1 MNEQDYDLIERY
13 FLDALSAGEKEQV
26 ETRVKEDEAFAQV
39 FQMQKQL
46 VQVVDVQMEAD
57 FKAQLQKV
65 EQGLNIS
72 ENNAPSSQVRSI
84 PRWLYAVAAAL
95 LVLLIGYWL
104 LPLTSPESDP
114 TNQALFA
121 DHFQPYRNLVV
132 PIQRSQDSLS
142 PLERA
147 FLFYEKQEY
156 AQAAGQMI
164 MLYQAD
170 SSQTA
175 LLFYGGISYLA
186 FNQPDDA
193 ILLLQA
199 YLLEKDEFQD
209 EAKWYLAWAFLLKD
223 QKTQAKELW
232 EEVAKRATDQNLRRQ
247 AKEILLEID

>member
-13 FLDALSAGEKEQV
+13 FLGALSVKEKELV
-26 ETRVKEDEAFAQV
+26 ETRVKEDEAFAQA
-39 FQMQKQL
+39 FQLQKQL
-46 VQVVDVQMEAD
+46 VQVVDAQMEAD
-57 FKAQLQKV
+57 FKAQLQEV
-65 EQGLNIS
+65 EQRMNSS
-72 ENNAPSSQVRSI
+72 ENGAPSSQARSI

-104 LPLTSPESDP
+104 LPLTSPETTP

-142 PLERA
+142 TLESA
-147 FLFYEKQEY
+147 FLSYEKQEY
-156 AQAAGQMI
+156 AQAAAQMT

-186 FNQPDDA
+186 FDQPDDA
-193 ILLLQA
+193 IFLLQA
-199 YLLEKDEFQD
+199 YLLEKNEFQD

-223 QKTQAKELW
+223 KNTQARELW
-232 EEVAKRATDQNLRRQ
+232 GEVAESATDQNLRKQ
-247 AKEILLEID
+247 AEEVLSEMD